1 MIRHPRHP
9 QCHARHGWVYAVGL
23 LLTALALTA
32 GPPLAERFRIGVGLQ
47 QALCLPPYRVF
58 LIDRHARPRRGDY
71 LAFRSD
77 ERLLPWFRPG
87 LIVIKALQGVA
98 GDHVVVADT
107 VQINGQV
114 VATPSLTLGIT
125 PLAGALRRQPEEF
138 RRDEII
144 PAGAGWVMG
153 QTLDSFDSRYWG
165 YVRDEQIIGRAYALW

>member
-1 MIRHPRHP
+1 MTRRSDW
-9 QCHARHGWVYAVGL
+9 RRWRGYALGL
-23 LLTALALTA
+23 LLAVVALVAA
-32 GPPLAERFRIGVGLQ
+32 QPLAERFRIGVGIQ

-58 LIDRHARPRRGDY
+58 LIDRHARPRRGEY

-77 ERLLPWFRPG
+77 ERLLPWFPPG
-87 LIVIKALQGVA
+87 MIVIKALHGVA

-125 PLAGALRRQPEEF
+125 PLAGALRRQPEDF
-138 RRDEII
+138 RRDEIV
-144 PAGAGWVMG
+144 PAGAWWVMG

-165 YVRDEQIIGRAYALW
+165 YVREEQVIGRAYALW